1 MRYPVEY
8 VAVGVDDLGK
18 AVDLAERAALH
29 HWFHRI
35 DLGHGV
41 VTDGADDT
49 AAKAAGVGLPADM
62 SGLTVLDIGTFNG
75 WFAFEA
81 ERRGAARV
89 VATDSFI
96 WERDPRTKAAFD
108 FAHEVLG
115 SGVESI
121 RIAVEDLSPKTV
133 GRFDLVL
140 FLGVLY
146 HCEDPMRYLRVC
158 RSVCTG
164 TTIVETHVDALDY
177 DRPAM
182 VFYPGTSLAGDPT
195 NHWGPNPA
203 AVEAML
209 SEVGFSSLDVLP
221 SWRVNRHAV
230 HAHV

>member
-1 MRYPVEY
+1 VN
-8 VAVGVDDLGK
+8 
-18 AVDLAERAALH
+18 LAEKAAAH

-35 DLGHGV
+35 DLGGGV
-41 VTDGADDT
+41 VTDGVDDT
-49 AAKAAGVGLPADM
+49 ATKAAGIGLPADM
-62 SGLTVLDIGTFNG
+62 DGLSVLDIGTFNG

-81 ERRGAARV
+81 ERRGAAHV

-96 WERDPRTKAAFD
+96 WERDPRSRAAFD

-115 SGVESI
+115 SRVEPVHM
-121 RIAVEDLSPKTV
+121 AVEDMTPERV

-146 HCEDPMRYLRVC
+146 HCQDPMQYLRVC
-158 RSVCTG
+158 RSLCRG

-177 DRPAM
+177 PRPAM
-182 VFYPGTSLAGDPT
+182 VFYPGATLAGDET

-209 SEVGFSSLDVLP
+209 LEVGYRCVEPLP
-221 SWRVNRHAV
+221 PWMPDRHTV
-230 HAHV
+230 HATV